1 MTMSRMWARRKGRLL
16 AGKKLWMEMKKGVPE
31 PSLHDSLYFRRRL
44 EVFMIKIFFK
54 KKPEKLIFTFWLL
67 HPP

>member
-1 MTMSRMWARRKGRLL
+1 MSRMWARRKGRLL

-54 KKPEKLIFTFWLL
+54 KKTRETHFHFLAFAPTLS
-67 HPP
+67 